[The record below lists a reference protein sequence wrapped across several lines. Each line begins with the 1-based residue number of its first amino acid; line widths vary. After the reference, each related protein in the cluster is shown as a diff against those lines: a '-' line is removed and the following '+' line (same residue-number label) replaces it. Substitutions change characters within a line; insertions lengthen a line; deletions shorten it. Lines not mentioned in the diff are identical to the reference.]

1 MSSKKLILAGSSF
14 LLPNHYSWKTLEN
27 KYNVEFSIY
36 GDIGGALLKSA
47 SQDIVVIIVHLRDIK
62 EQQFEFEAFHTIFSI
77 LKKRLII
84 SKAPVILC
92 ICGGAEFNV
101 IRSVKKLPLHQ
112 KFYLDLISKM
122 EEFATLYSNFYFI
135 DLDRQFS
142 ITGWEKKFD
151 NRNWHFS
158 HCRFSSLGLNEIA
171 QSLDLVLTRHYSPA
185 SKVLVLDCDNT
196 LWGGVVGE
204 DGIDGIILGQDGLG
218 MAYVDFQ
225 KEIVRLY
232 NDGVLLVIASKNN
245 EKDVWDVFDN
255 HSAMILKK
263 DMIVAWKIDWKEKT
277 ENIISLSQQ
286 LDLALDSFVF
296 WDDNPLERDKVKIS
310 IPQVLTI
317 NVPDEFLE
325 WPKYLREL
333 NCFAKF
339 QVTKEDLKKTKQYQ
353 ARRKFIRD
361 SQLVS
366 DIDSYLDSINL
377 VPSAQSI
384 NKSNIARAAQM
395 CLKTNQFNLR
405 TIRYSEAEL
414 LNLSNKQREFCFL
427 TSLSDIYGDHGI
439 VGLSC
444 MILVNKEIAFIDT
457 FLMSCRVLGRHLES
471 WILHEMLNRCKKLNI
486 KYLIGEFV
494 STSRNNVASNF
505 FKEHNFKPLTS
516 DDDLMTIVSKNANVF
531 QGKAYY
537 LSVDSAK
544 ISNLS
549 PYKKSL

>member
-1 MSSKKLILAGSSF
+1 MNSRKLILAGSSF
-14 LLPNHYSWKTLEN
+14 LLPNHYSWKTLQN
-27 KYNVEFSIY
+27 KYKLEFSIY
-36 GDIGGALLKSA
+36 GDIGGALLKSD
-47 SQDIVVIIVHLRDIK
+47 SKDIVVIILHLQDIK
-62 EQQFEFEAFHTIFSI
+62 GQKFQVDAFHIIFSI
-77 LKKRLII
+77 LKKRLIT
-84 SKAPVILC
+84 SNAPLIFS

-101 IRSVKKLPLHQ
+101 IRSVKKLQIHQ
-112 KFYLDLISKM
+112 KFYSDLISKL
-122 EEFATLYSNFYFI
+122 EEFAKLYLNFYFI
-135 DLDRQFS
+135 DFDRQFS
-142 ITGWEKKFD
+142 ITGWDKKFD
-151 NRNWHFS
+151 NRNWYFS

-185 SKVLVLDCDNT
+185 SKVLLLDCDNT

-232 NDGVLLVIASKNN
+232 NEGVLLVITSKNN

-263 DMIVAWKIDWKEKT
+263 DMIVAWKIDWKEKS

-286 LDLALDSFVF
+286 LDLGLHSFVF

-317 NVPDEFLE
+317 NVPDDFLE

-339 QVTKEDLKKTKQYQ
+339 QVIKEDLKKTKQYQ
-353 ARRKFIRD
+353 ARGKFIRD
-361 SQLVS
+361 SQLVA

-377 VPSAQSI
+377 APSAQSI

-405 TIRYSEAEL
+405 SIRYSEADL
-414 LNLSNKQREFCFL
+414 LNLSNKQKEFCFL
-427 TSLSDIYGDHGI
+427 TSLSDVYGDHGI

-471 WILHEMLNRCKKLNI
+471 WTLYEMLKRCKTLNI

-494 STSRNNVASNF
+494 PTSRNNIASNF
-505 FKEHNFKPLTS
+505 FKEHNFKPLKFNN
-516 DDDLMTIVSKNANVF
+516 DLMIIVSKNTNAF

-537 LSVDSAK
+537 LTVDNAK
-544 ISNLS
+544 IPYLG